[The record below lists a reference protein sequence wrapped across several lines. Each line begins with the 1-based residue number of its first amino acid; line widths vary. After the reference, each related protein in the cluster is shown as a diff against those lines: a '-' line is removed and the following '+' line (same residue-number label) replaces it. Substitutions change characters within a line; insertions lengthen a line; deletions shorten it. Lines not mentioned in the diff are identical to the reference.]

1 MKQQQSQMQ
10 GAYSPTPSQRD
21 IEAVAMRNFEARNH
35 RRDRAWSRA
44 QGKSDRPVYVL
55 SERERSE
62 FIEQARYEVEMRAR
76 RGRTRSGP
84 V

>member
-10 GAYSPTPSQRD
+10 GAHTPSPSQRHV
-21 IEAVAMRNFEARNH
+21 EVVAMRNFEAKNI
-35 RRDRAWSRA
+35 RRDRAWSRDQA
-44 QGKSDRPVYVL
+44 KSDSPVYVL

-84 V
+84 F